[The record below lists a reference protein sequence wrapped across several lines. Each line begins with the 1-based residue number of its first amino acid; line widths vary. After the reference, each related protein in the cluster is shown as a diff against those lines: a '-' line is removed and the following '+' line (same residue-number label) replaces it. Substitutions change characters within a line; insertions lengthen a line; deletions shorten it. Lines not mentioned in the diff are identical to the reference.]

1 MEQGAVLTIRE
12 IASRSPGTLRRII
25 MLNRRQF
32 IQQAMTVASLGP
44 LASGAGSLSGADAT
58 REVKPFG
65 NAIVIGG
72 KPRDRGRQYG
82 RRFSAGIAE
91 FLERE
96 IYAAFV
102 GRNYLK
108 DEMLRYADACA
119 KVIRA
124 ECPIIAD
131 ELEGMAEGS
140 GRSLAE
146 HVLITLHEELYH
158 RGVLPPVPHCTAV
171 AVGKPET
178 RDGSTYV
185 GQTWDWMPSVAGMSD
200 VVKWHRDDGPSLL
213 AYGFPGLWVGAGLNA
228 HGLALCWTSAA
239 LGQQNQI
246 PRVGLP
252 SYVFLAHLLYPESLE
267 AVIEAARRNK
277 HAGWFTFVMAD
288 GNGRLLNVEGSPAEI
303 AVEES
308 QGRLIR
314 ISYGTRQMTATPADQ
329 PIQRHPRC
337 TTMDNLLASS
347 AGRTDLAAMQQ
358 NFGDPARGICVGKG
372 TIDMMVFDT
381 TRRTAHLS
389 RGPDYGTAWKTYA
402 FSA

>member
-1 MEQGAVLTIRE
+1 MLT
-12 IASRSPGTLRRII
+12 
-25 MLNRRQF
+25 RRQF
-32 IQQAMTVASLGP
+32 IQNSLAATATLVSTLP
-44 LASGAGSLSGADAT
+44 RFYAADAA
-58 REVKPFG
+58 RPVKPFG
-65 NAIVIGG
+65 DAIILSG
-72 KPRDRGRQYG
+72 KPRERGRQYG
-82 RRFSAGIAE
+82 RMFASGISE

-96 IYAAFV
+96 IYTAFV

-108 DEMLRYADACA
+108 DEMLRYAGACG
-119 KVIRA
+119 KVIRN

-140 GRSLAE
+140 GRSLEE

-200 VVKWHRDDGPSLL
+200 LVEWQRDDGPSLL

-228 HGLALCWTSAA
+228 NGLALCWTSAD
-239 LGQQNQI
+239 LGKKNQM

-252 SYVFLAHLLYPESLE
+252 SYVFLAHLLYQESLD
-267 AVIEAARRNK
+267 AVMEAARRNK

-288 GNGRLLNVEGSPAEI
+288 GNGRLLNVEGSPAGI

-329 PIQRHPRC
+329 PIKRHPRC
-337 TTMDNLLASS
+337 VSMDDLLERT
-347 AGRTDLAAMQQ
+347 AGKTDLTVMQQ
-358 NFGDPARGICVGKG
+358 NFGDPSRGICVGKN

-389 RGPDYGTAWKTYA
+389 RGPEYGTAWKTYA
-402 FSA
+402 FSQ